1 MVTPTG
7 AAMRTSR
14 IYFPS
19 SANPPAR
26 SFPFARPPS
35 APQNTA
41 QGGYRI
47 SSRNSSSSSAATASR
62 ASDAPDARL
71 PFSLLRPAGQPGHV
85 LTCPCALRFDVFL
98 LAEQLRLSISRKY
111 TPLRVSSR
119 PGFCSPEDA
128 LTHGQCRTAP
138 PSHPRG
144 SRQPSDLCRP
154 YVFICLK
161 RKWSHKLLAVTAFPA
176 HSSST
181 PHCVS
186 GNSSSRNF
194 GTYRAHQGQQS
205 LGRSRRLCPTCARLR
220 S

>member
-71 PFSLLRPAGQPGHV
+71 PFSLKRPAGQPGHV
-85 LTCPCALRFDVFL
+85 SCPCALRVDMSL
-98 LAEQLRLSISRKY
+98 LAEQLRLSTSRDIPRCSLRHQASAHQKTHSHTVNPKPHHRAIHVDPANLSAAHMCSSVSRKM
-111 TPLRVSSR
+111 VSQTTRSH
-119 PGFCSPEDA
+119 CI
-128 LTHGQCRTAP
+128 
-138 PSHPRG
+138 PSTQLQH
-144 SRQPSDLCRP
+144 
-154 YVFICLK
+154 
-161 RKWSHKLLAVTAFPA
+161 T
-176 HSSST
+176 
-181 PHCVS
+181 
-186 GNSSSRNF
+186 
-194 GTYRAHQGQQS
+194 S
-205 LGRSRRLCPTCARLR
+205 LRLR
-220 S
+220 K